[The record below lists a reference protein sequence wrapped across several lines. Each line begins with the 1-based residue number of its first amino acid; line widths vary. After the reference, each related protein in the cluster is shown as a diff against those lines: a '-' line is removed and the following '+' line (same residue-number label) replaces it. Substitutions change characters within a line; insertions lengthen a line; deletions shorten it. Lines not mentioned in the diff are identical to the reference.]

1 MNNIMKKAI
10 LLISILMLF
19 FTIYSI
25 KNTFSLYESEKNIL
39 SETDIAKWEIKINEN
54 LLNLKTVTEGNKNEP
69 SKEKYT
75 NSQFMKDK
83 QRLLMQL
90 ILLHI
95 NKLVGF

>member
-1 MNNIMKKAI
+1 MEKSI
-10 LLISILMLF
+10 LIS
-19 FTIYSI
+19 
-25 KNTFSLYESEKNIL
+25 
-39 SETDIAKWEIKINEN
+39 